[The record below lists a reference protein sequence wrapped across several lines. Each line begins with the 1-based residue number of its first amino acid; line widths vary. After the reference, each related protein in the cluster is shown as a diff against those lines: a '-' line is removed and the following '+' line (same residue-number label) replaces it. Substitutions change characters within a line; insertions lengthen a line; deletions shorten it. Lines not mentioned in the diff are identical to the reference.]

1 MTMNPY
7 ELYEALKGALPGN
20 LPRREYEAVLRL
32 LAEVCGV

>member
-1 MTMNPY
+1 MNPY
-7 ELYEALKGALPGN
+7 ELYEALKGALPGD

>member
-7 ELYEALKGALPGN
+7 ELYEALKGALPGD
-20 LPRREYEAVLRL
+20 LPRIEYEAALRI